1 MLINEKAAMKRA
13 IAIVIMF
20 CLANE
25 TVKANEIELGFA
37 AAYSNNGIESDNQLY
52 PYISYS
58 NDTFYFEGTSMGLY
72 LTEGD
77 VGDYLFYDVSTFIS
91 YELNGFELDKSL
103 DSYGKE
109 SPKNNVD
116 LGIQLDVTSP
126 FGGISFSVQRD
137 VSNTHNGNVA
147 ALSFGY
153 AFGWDRWS
161 FSPIVNVDYLS
172 KEFVNYYYGI
182 HNKVRLSSTVN
193 KSIGYL
199 VSVELS
205 ESWIIGH
212 SLQYGLNGSAIK
224 NSPLVDSDKFVEAE
238 FVITYVF

>member
-1 MLINEKAAMKRA
+1 MKRA

-91 YELNGFELDKSL
+91 YEPSRTGILYNIDEAKHALALQNPYGLTTTSL
-103 DSYGKE
+103 
-109 SPKNNVD
+109 
-116 LGIQLDVTSP
+116 
-126 FGGISFSVQRD
+126 
-137 VSNTHNGNVA
+137 
-147 ALSFGY
+147 
-153 AFGWDRWS
+153 
-161 FSPIVNVDYLS
+161 
-172 KEFVNYYYGI
+172 
-182 HNKVRLSSTVN
+182 
-193 KSIGYL
+193 
-199 VSVELS
+199 
-205 ESWIIGH
+205 
-212 SLQYGLNGSAIK
+212 LQYWLGLVTNETVRCAI
-224 NSPLVDSDKFVEAE
+224 NNLLS
-238 FVITYVF
+238 